1 MISSNPVSV
10 DPHFGLEIGYSNFVF
25 LRGGIQNI
33 QSVKEF
39 DGTSTTIVQ
48 PNMGLGLRLGK
59 LTIDYALTNI
69 GQEYLKS
76 NVFSL
81 KLDIYKHK

>member
-1 MISSNPVSV
+1 MAQVPLLFTQ
-10 DPHFGLEIGYSNFVF
+10 H
-25 LRGGIQNI
+25 
-33 QSVKEF
+33 
-39 DGTSTTIVQ
+39 
-48 PNMGLGLRLGK
+48 GLGLRLGK
-59 LTIDYALTNI
+59 LTIEYALTNI